1 VAPAGERPAR
11 PEPGDGATPT
21 DILHLDMDCFFA
33 AVEVLSDPALAG
45 RPVVVGGTGGRGV
58 VASASYEARW
68 YGIRSAMPTAEAR
81 RLCPNAVFLP
91 GRHAEYGAVSRRL
104 LEILRSVTPLVEPIS
119 LDEAYLD
126 VSGAHRLGGSSRRI
140 AEELRRR
147 VHEQLGLSCSVG
159 VGRTKLVAKLASEAA
174 KPRAGPDGPVPGPGV
189 VVVGHDEELDFL
201 HAHAVRALPGVGP
214 RTAERLKRFGV
225 QSVGDL
231 AVVGRE
237 SLVRLL
243 GASHGGALHDLA
255 WGRDARAVEPDRAT
269 RSIGHE
275 ETFAA
280 DERDPAS
287 LASRAREM
295 AVAVAAR
302 CREAEVAGRTVTV
315 KVRFGD
321 FSTVTRSRTLSR
333 AATTAAEIGDVAG
346 ELLAALELRQG
357 VRLLGV
363 HVSGLVP
370 ADLAQAR
377 QLSLFAGEGR
387 GEGGEELARR
397 GGVESAADEIRRR
410 YGSDAVTSLASAAR
424 REPAPRR
431 EAEEGDGPRSGS

>member
-1 VAPAGERPAR
+1 VGTAGERPEG
-11 PEPGDGATPT
+11 PEPDGGPAPT
-21 DILHLDMDCFFA
+21 DVLHLDMDCFFA
-33 AVEVLSDPALAG
+33 AVETLSDPSLVG

-81 RLCPNAVFLP
+81 RLCPSAVFLAA
-91 GRHAEYGAVSRRL
+91 RHGEYAAVSQRL

-126 VSGAHRLGGSSRRI
+126 VSGTHRLGGSSRHI

-147 VHEQLGLSCSVG
+147 VREQLGLSCSVG
-159 VGRTKLVAKLASEAA
+159 VARTKLLAKLASEAA
-174 KPRAGPDGPVPGPGV
+174 KPRAGPDGPVAGTGV
-189 VVVGHDEELDFL
+189 VVVGHDDELSFL

-225 QSVGDL
+225 QTVGDL
-231 AVVGRE
+231 AVVGRD

-255 WGRDARAVEPDRAT
+255 WGRDARGVEPDRAT

-302 CREAEVAGRTVTV
+302 CREAAVAGRTVTV

-321 FSTVTRSRTLSR
+321 FSTVTRSRTLAR

-346 ELLAALELRQG
+346 ELLGALELRQG

-377 QLSLFAGEGR
+377 QLSFFGGDTR
-387 GEGGEELARR
+387 PGDGEELARR
-397 GGVESAADEIRRR
+397 GEVESAADEIRRR
-410 YGSDAVTSLASAAR
+410 YGSGAISSLASASRRTPVAR
-424 REPAPRR
+424 REASEGERPPAVP
-431 EAEEGDGPRSGS
+431 